1 MRFVSLPTLPTLP
14 TLPAL
19 PALVGKAEGM
29 VEIEGSTDGIAEGM
43 VEGST
48 DGIEEGST
56 DGEEEG
62 MVEGLLDGG
71 SVAAAGHTST
81 EGPSNAVYNVAK
93 RK

>member
-1 MRFVSLPTLPTLP
+1 MRFVSLPTLPT
-14 TLPAL
+14 L

-29 VEIEGSTDGIAEGM
+29 VEIEGSTDGM
-43 VEGST
+43 
-48 DGIEEGST
+48 EEGST
-56 DGEEEG
+56 DGMEEG

>member
-1 MRFVSLPTLPTLP
+1 MRFISLPT
-14 TLPAL
+14 L

-29 VEIEGSTDGIAEGM
+29 VEGM
-43 VEGST
+43 V
-48 DGIEEGST
+48 EGST

-62 MVEGLLDGG
+62 AVEGKEEGSTDGMEEG
-71 SVAAAGHTST
+71 MVVAAAGHTST